1 MIYLLGK
8 NVIPTRRRFALNV
21 CLVAEEYPPDTGWG
35 GIGTY
40 HYTLARGLV
49 DLGCSVVIVA
59 PRNRWT
65 HELGRH
71 PLDIL
76 SCRIIG
82 NLSW

>member
-1 MIYLLGK
+1 MIYLLGEECDT
-8 NVIPTRRRFALNV
+8 NPPTLRFERLPSCRGIPTGHRL
-21 CLVAEEYPPDTGWG
+21 G

-71 PLDIL
+71 PLV
-76 SCRIIG
+76 
-82 NLSW
+82 